1 MTRTTVLL
9 AAFIG
14 VGVGIMVFL
23 AAGPA
28 RAQAGTER
36 FPTEGPPPPG
46 ADPAAPLASLDCTV
60 NTAVV
65 TLADRGLFRS
75 RLAVRD
81 ISRLNILALGSSSIE
96 GVGASQSEFGFVPR
110 LQNDLRTRLPEVA
123 VNVFNRGIGGESA
136 FETVNRMKAEIETYK
151 PDLVIWQVG
160 TNDVLRSRPWTAI
173 QSDIARGQAI
183 LDAADVDVLL
193 IDPQRLPE
201 DGTNFRGKNADL
213 AEIARRLAT
222 EGSRMGYAVQHRFEA
237 MASWTGLTRGG
248 IGPDDLHMNDDGYAC
263 WARVTAD
270 SLATAVR

>member
-1 MTRTTVLL
+1 MTRKTVLL
-9 AAFIG
+9 TAIMG
-14 VGVGIMVFL
+14 LGIGIMMLL
-23 AAGPA
+23 ATTPA
-28 RAQAGTER
+28 RAQTAVARSPAAG
-36 FPTEGPPPPG
+36 PIPPG
-46 ADPAAPLASLDCTV
+46 DGISSSPSSLDCRV

-65 TLADRGLFRS
+65 TLAGRGFFRS
-75 RLAVRD
+75 KAAVRD

-96 GVGASQSEFGFVPR
+96 GVGASQRENGFVPR
-110 LQNDLRTRLPEVA
+110 LQNDLRARLPEVA

-136 FETVNRMKAEIETYK
+136 FETANRMQAEIDTYK

-160 TNDVLRSRPWTAI
+160 TNDVLRSRPWTDI
-173 QSDIARGQAI
+173 QADIARGQAI

-201 DGTNFRGKNADL
+201 DGVNFRGKNTDL
-213 AEIARRLAT
+213 AEIARLLAS

-248 IGPDDLHMNDDGYAC
+248 IGPDDLHLNDDGYAC

-270 SLATAVR
+270 SLASAVR

>member
-9 AAFIG
+9 SAIIG
-14 VGVGIMVFL
+14 LGVGILVFL

-28 RAQAGTER
+28 RAQAAPVR
-36 FPTEGPPPPG
+36 SPALGPFPPG
-46 ADPAAPLASLDCTV
+46 DSPAPTQPSLDCRV

-65 TLADRGLFRS
+65 TLAANGLSRS
-75 RLAVRD
+75 RAAVRD
-81 ISRLNILALGSSSIE
+81 ISRLNILAIGSSSIE
-96 GVGASQSEFGFVPR
+96 GVGASQRELGFVPR
-110 LQNDLRTRLPEVA
+110 LQNGLRERLPEVA

-136 FETVNRMKAEIETYK
+136 FETANRMQAEINTYK

-160 TNDVLRSRPWTAI
+160 TNDVLRSRPWADI
-173 QSDIARGQAI
+173 QADIVRGQAI
-183 LDAADVDVLL
+183 LDAANVDVLL

-201 DGTNFRGKNADL
+201 DGVNFRGKNTDL
-213 AEIARRLAT
+213 AEVARQLAA

-263 WARVTAD
+263 WANVTAD
-270 SLATAVR
+270 SLALAVR